1 MGERRAATA
10 GVPGRPGHRRWRGLA
25 GPGLPGRR
33 PPLPAHWT
41 GARRGRPVCG
51 GQGRLTLAVAR
62 RAAWTACRRPGPGA
76 RRRIEVAVAWRRAR
90 ELGRL
95 RRGISRRRGRGPD
108 ALAPGPGPRPPL
120 VRAPCP
126 SRCPRPGPG
135 GMRYRARHLTIARC
149 RPRWRPAAGGRS
161 DAIPVA
167 RLPAPGPPGRG
178 RGTGG
183 RHLRFHRHGQVG
195 LSPRHRRA
203 ARDRPRDRPRS
214 CGDGPSGLG
223 PVRHRLMSGCAVTGA
238 GLSGVRFP
246 WLPGARDLTGW
257 PRGTPGH
264 PRGGPHGLAEWLAGR
279 QCGPCGQP
287 LVPTGCRSPVRIFSN
302 HGVLAGAPLR
312 NRTVDLLLTMDI

>member
-1 MGERRAATA
+1 MARSSWSWVAGTAAA
-10 GVPGRPGHRRWRGLA
+10 L
-25 GPGLPGRR
+25 
-33 PPLPAHWT
+33 T
-41 GARRGRPVCG
+41 GS
-51 GQGRLTLAVAR
+51 LDR
-62 RAAWTACRRPGPGA
+62 RAAWPPRVRWPGAPHAGCCPAGSLDCLPPSRPGGA
-76 RRRIEVAVAWRRAR
+76 AAHRGRRRLAACPGTRPAAPGHQPPPGTRAR
-90 ELGRL
+90 CPR
-95 RRGISRRRGRGPD
+95 PP
-108 ALAPGPGPRPPL
+108 PGTRARCPRPPL

-257 PRGTPGH
+257 PRGTPGAS
-264 PRGGPHGLAEWLAGR
+264 PGRPAWPGRVARWAAVWPLRAAVSPHRLSE
-279 QCGPCGQP
+279 PCP
-287 LVPTGCRSPVRIFSN
+287 DFFESWRSSWSPVTESN
-302 HGVLAGAPLR
+302 RRSSPYHGHLIIRQPA
-312 NRTVDLLLTMDI
+312 TT

>member
-10 GVPGRPGHRRWRGLA
+10 GLPWAAWASAMARSSRSWVA
-25 GPGLPGRR
+25 GPAAALTGSLDRR
-33 PPLPAHWT
+33 AAWPPRVRWP
-41 GARRGRPVCG
+41 
-51 GQGRLTLAVAR
+51 GRLTLAVAR

-90 ELGRL
+90 ELA
-95 RRGISRRRGRGPD
+95 P
-108 ALAPGPGPRPPL
+108 AAPGHQPPPGT
-120 VRAPCP
+120 RA
-126 SRCPRPGPG
+126 RCPRCPGPVSPSSAAGARTVSQPMPAAPGPG

-149 RPRWRPAAGGRS
+149 RPRWRPATGGRR

-195 LSPRHRRA
+195 PSPRHRRA

-223 PVRHRLMSGCAVTGA
+223 PVRHRLMSGYAVAGA
-238 GLSGVRFP
+238 GLSGARFP
-246 WLPGARDLTGW
+246 W
-257 PRGTPGH
+257 
-264 PRGGPHGLAEWLAGR
+264 
-279 QCGPCGQP
+279 
-287 LVPTGCRSPVRIFSN
+287 
-302 HGVLAGAPLR
+302 
-312 NRTVDLLLTMDI
+312 